1 MSAPFPGTAGAALG
15 GAPTDP
21 ADNAELETAP
31 PTQTEE
37 GAWERFLNEVGRM
50 VDFTLETFREI
61 PNAIR
66 LYPAEI
72 FRHAG
77 MLVRQNSIVIL
88 FMMMMLGLLLGLT
101 AHFIFIALGI
111 DSYIAAAHTIGS
123 LRGIIEAVFGWTVAA
138 KIGCGIVAELGAMR
152 ISEEID
158 AMEVMGIRPI
168 TYLVAP
174 RIIAA
179 MFVMPLIFGTGLVL
193 SYWAGWLMNV
203 QMQQTVSDGG
213 FWYFLFLFQNTRD
226 FVGVMLYSAILS
238 VILMLVASYYG
249 FTAKGGPVGVG
260 RNTAQSMMVNLVIV
274 SMLGLGFVQVLY
286 GASPNAPIGN

>member
-1 MSAPFPGTAGAALG
+1 MS
-15 GAPTDP
+15 
-21 ADNAELETAP
+21 
-31 PTQTEE
+31 TQESEPVATIQKDQ
-37 GAWERFLNEVGRM
+37 GAWGRFLKELGRM

-61 PNAIR
+61 PNAIK

-72 FRHAG
+72 FRQAG
-77 MLVRQNSIVIL
+77 ILVVQNSIVIL
-88 FMMMMLGLLLGLT
+88 FMMGMLGLLLGLT
-101 AHFIFIALGI
+101 AHFIFVALGI

-179 MFVMPLIFGTGLVL
+179 VFVMPLLFGTGLVI
-193 SYWAGWLMNV
+193 SYWCGWLMNV
-203 QMQQTVSDGG
+203 QLQQTVSDGG

-226 FVGVMLYSAILS
+226 FVGVMLYSGILS
-238 VILMLVASYYG
+238 VILILVASYYG
-249 FTAKGGPVGVG
+249 YTAKGGPVGVG
-260 RNTAQSMMVNLVIV
+260 RNTAQSMLVNLVLV
-274 SMLGLGFVQVLY
+274 SVVGLGFVQILY